1 MMPPMWII
9 LLKKTITLLALVEP
23 FGLIPLFL
31 QATGGLSEIAQR
43 QYARLLGVTVAVTL
57 VGAGLIG
64 TEVLDLLGLS
74 LGGMRVGGGIIVLIL
89 AIAMVLGQEKA
100 VKQTAAETSAAAD
113 KQGFG
118 IVPLGIPLL
127 AGPAAL
133 SYMMMHG
140 PLQQPVDFMAIVVP
154 GLVVGIFTWA
164 TFHFAART
172 QRWLTPAKLN
182 VIERLSGFLLA
193 GLAIDMMAMGLKEL
207 FPVLA
212 G

>member
-1 MMPPMWII
+1 MWIL

-31 QATGGLSEIAQR
+31 QATGGLLPVSQR
-43 QYARLLGVTVAVTL
+43 QYARLLGVTVAVAL

-89 AIAMVLGQEKA
+89 GIAMVLGQEKA
-100 VKQTAAETSAAAD
+100 VKQTAAETTAAAD
-113 KQGFG
+113 RQGYG

-140 PLQQPVDFMAIVVP
+140 PLQQPVDFLAIVVP
-154 GLVVGIFTWA
+154 GVVVGAITWA
-164 TFHFAART
+164 TFHFAASM

-207 FPVLA
+207 FPLLA

>member
-31 QATGGLSEIAQR
+31 QATGGLLPAMQR

-89 AIAMVLGQEKA
+89 GIAMVLGQEKA
-100 VKQTAAETSAAAD
+100 VKQTAAETSAAVD
-113 KQGFG
+113 KQGYG

-140 PLQQPVDFMAIVVP
+140 PLQQTADFMAIVVP
-154 GLVVGIFTWA
+154 GLVVGAITWA
-164 TFHFAART
+164 TFHFATRT

>member
-1 MMPPMWII
+1 MTAL
-9 LLKKTITLLALVEP
+9 LLKKIVTLLALVEP

-31 QATGGLSEIAQR
+31 QATGGLSVSSQR
-43 QYARLLGVTVAVTL
+43 RYARVLGVTVTVAL

-64 TEVLDLLGLS
+64 AEILDLLGMS

-89 AIAMVLGQEKA
+89 GIAMVLGQEKA

-113 KQGFG
+113 REGRG

-133 SYMMMHG
+133 SYMMTHG
-140 PLQQPVDFMAIVVP
+140 TLQRVVDFSLVVIP
-154 GLVVGIFTWA
+154 GLTVGAITWA
-164 TFHFAART
+164 TFHFAAKT
-172 QRWLTPAKLN
+172 QRWLTAAKLN
-182 VIERLSGFLLA
+182 VIERLTGFLLA
-193 GLAIDMMAMGLKEL
+193 GMAIDMMATGLKEL
-207 FPVLA
+207 FPPLA

>member
-1 MMPPMWII
+1 MWVL

-31 QATGGLSEIAQR
+31 QATTGLLLVSQQ
-43 QYARLLGVTVAVTL
+43 QYARLLGVTVTVAL

-64 TEVLDLLGLS
+64 TEVLDLLGLT

-100 VKQTAAETSAAAD
+100 VKQTAAETSAAAN
-113 KQGFG
+113 KQGYG

-140 PLQQPVDFMAIVVP
+140 PLQQPGDFVAIVVP
-154 GLVVGIFTWA
+154 GILVGAITWT
-164 TFHFAART
+164 TFHFAARM

-182 VIERLSGFLLA
+182 VIERLAGFLLA

-207 FPVLA
+207 FPLLA

>member
-1 MMPPMWII
+1 MTAL
-9 LLKKTITLLALVEP
+9 LLKKIVTLLALVEP

-31 QATGGLSEIAQR
+31 QATGGLSVSSQR
-43 QYARLLGVTVAVTL
+43 RYARVLGVTVTVAL

-64 TEVLDLLGLS
+64 AEILDLLGMS

-89 AIAMVLGQEKA
+89 GIAMVLGQEKA

-113 KQGFG
+113 REGRG

-133 SYMMMHG
+133 SYMMTHG
-140 PLQQPVDFMAIVVP
+140 TLQRLVDFSLVVIP
-154 GLVVGIFTWA
+154 GLTVGAITWA
-164 TFHFAART
+164 TFHFAAKT
-172 QRWLTPAKLN
+172 QRWLTAAKLN
-182 VIERLSGFLLA
+182 VIERLTGFLLA
-193 GLAIDMMAMGLKEL
+193 GMAIDMMATGLKEL
-207 FPVLA
+207 FPPLA